1 MPLRPDSKKKL
12 NTSGE
17 VRGRN
22 GSFDSCYDTMDDA
35 ETDKNCPVDEEDPEE
50 FLSQMGL
57 ETEEIKRINNAQ
69 VSLFLVIIYLMTV
82 CLWSSFRQMLKK
94 KAKIRVFGSLVS
106 RCGLTY
112 SYTSDFAEH
121 FQQNFRIFGR
131 LSIVT
136 DTHKLTD

>member
-12 NTSGE
+12 NISGE
-17 VRGRN
+17 DRGRN

-69 VSLFLVIIYLMTV
+69 VRLYRLYFWFLT
-82 CLWSSFRQMLKK
+82 
-94 KAKIRVFGSLVS
+94 
-106 RCGLTY
+106 
-112 SYTSDFAEH
+112 
-121 FQQNFRIFGR
+121 
-131 LSIVT
+131 
-136 DTHKLTD
+136 